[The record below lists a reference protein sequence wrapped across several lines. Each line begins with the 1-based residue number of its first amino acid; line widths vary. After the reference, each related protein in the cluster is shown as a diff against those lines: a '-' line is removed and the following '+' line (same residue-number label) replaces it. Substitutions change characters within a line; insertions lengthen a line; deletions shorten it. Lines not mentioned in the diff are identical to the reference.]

1 MSGLNRLLTV
11 AARPGRRG
19 PPFDHRRL
27 ASAVERPAASHSHAN
42 RLSVA
47 PVNGPRFGAGSDAV
61 PRRHGSHGGP
71 RRPGHAAAASATFN
85 RSGFTLLEV
94 LVALAILSL
103 AIVVSIQGFA
113 SGLRLLKLSGE
124 HQEAMLLADLKAREI
139 TSPTQAGRDGG
150 IEGAY
155 TWEREIK
162 QVVTPDLEVEG
173 RPVRWRQWE
182 VDVHVRWGDH
192 RQVSVATLRTVAG
205 DGDKTP
211 TSPKP

>member
-1 MSGLNRLLTV
+1 M
-11 AARPGRRG
+11 
-19 PPFDHRRL
+19 
-27 ASAVERPAASHSHAN
+27 VER
-42 RLSVA
+42 RA
-47 PVNGPRFGAGSDAV
+47 PPPR
-61 PRRHGSHGGP
+61 PRRC
-71 RRPGHAAAASATFN
+71 RRDH
-85 RSGFTLLEV
+85 SGFTLLEV

-205 DGDKTP
+205 DGDKPP
-211 TSPKP
+211 TGPKP